1 MIPLRIAPAAAGQI
15 ARHAAARSSSGLL
28 QLRLQT
34 PISASIISSSSLS
47 SSSSSRSGSRLGLVA
62 GRRHFSATSSAFST
76 TTTTEVGGGGGG
88 GDKTVPLVYD
98 LHAPNKPAAV
108 ADAKTA
114 PIIVMHGLFGSKKN
128 NRGISKV
135 LARDLGRYVYAVD
148 LRNHGESPHH
158 HRHDYG
164 AMADDVA
171 RFITEH
177 GLKEPTLIGH
187 SMGAKTA
194 MALAL
199 QNPSLIANIISVDN
213 APIDAR
219 LGTDFAKYIRAM
231 KEIDAANITRQ
242 AEADAILAAYEPS
255 LPIRQFLLGNLYR
268 PSPTETTSTTTTT
281 TSHSKGKPGPVPQKF
296 RVPLAILS
304 KALAHMGDFPFRD
317 PGAARFEKPALFV
330 RGTKSTYVPDEAL
343 PVIGQFF
350 PRFELVDVEAGHWV
364 ISENPEAFR
373 QAVVKFLEPKDD

>member
-1 MIPLRIAPAAAGQI
+1 MSSPVASRRQYSAMPTAA
-15 ARHAAARSSSGLL
+15 
-28 QLRLQT
+28 
-34 PISASIISSSSLS
+34 
-47 SSSSSRSGSRLGLVA
+47 
-62 GRRHFSATSSAFST
+62 
-76 TTTTEVGGGGGG
+76 TE
-88 GDKTVPLVYD
+88 DEKTVPLVYD
-98 LHAPNKPAAV
+98 LHAPSKPV
-108 ADAKTA
+108 ADAKTS

-158 HRHDYG
+158 HRHDYN

-199 QNPSLIANIISVDN
+199 HNPSLIANIISVDN
-213 APIDAR
+213 APVDAR
-219 LGTDFAKYIRAM
+219 LGSDFAKYIRAM
-231 KEIDAANITRQ
+231 KEIDAANVSRQ
-242 AEADAILAAYEPS
+242 SDADAILAAYEPS

-268 PSPTETTSTTTTT
+268 PSPSSTPTTTAET
-281 TSHSKGKPGPVPQKF
+281 GNKPPTQKF

-317 PGAARFEKPALFV
+317 PAAARFEKPALFV

-350 PRFELVDVEAGHWV
+350 PRFELVDIEAGHWV
-364 ISENPEAFR
+364 ISESPEAFR